1 MWSSVTGAPN
11 IHFHF
16 GILLLFRHLLFFE
29 MSALCVWDDEM
40 HCLCHAPSNQ
50 GLAAPVVFQ
59 HEPTLLPAE
68 DAHDLFGFKS
78 YWLLFEPVSA
88 ALFSSQAS
96 GSDLQGKKTQT
107 KHTAKTSFS
116 AWTRFSDQARKLG
129 ESSRLAH
136 LPGADCEQHLSRSAV
151 SVTQQA
157 HKSVK
162 SDM

>member
-29 MSALCVWDDEM
+29 TSALCVWDDEM

-88 ALFSSQAS
+88 VLFSSQAS
-96 GSDLQGKKTQT
+96 GSDLQREKKTNKT
-107 KHTAKTSFS
+107 HAKDFIFS
-116 AWTRFSDQARKLG
+116 VDAFFRPG
-129 ESSRLAH
+129 EEIR
-136 LPGADCEQHLSRSAV
+136 GKQQISAP
-151 SVTQQA
+151 TGRGL
-157 HKSVK
+157 
-162 SDM
+162 